1 MEEDSGGRQIFG
13 TKLLTGNLNLN
24 QTQLTKDKDL
34 LNKLPRDLEDED
46 GWVDAKSKPWT
57 TRRLVPA

>member
-34 LNKLPRDLEDED
+34 QNKLPRDLEDED
-46 GWVDAKSKPWT
+46 GWVDAKSKPWM

>member
-46 GWVDAKSKPWT
+46 GWVDAKSKPWG
-57 TRRLVPA
+57 RREV